1 MRPSALSPE
10 RGIGLLALVLAALVV
25 AVLVY
30 AATKY
35 LVRTPFGITLQGVR
49 DDPVRMSSLG
59 YNVPFHRMIAFGFA
73 AFIASLGGVL
83 FVWWNGHIDPAS
95 IDLSSTI
102 DLLVICVI
110 GGLYR
115 LEGAWLGA
123 LVFVVINNYIRS
135 VPGLGHIGLS
145 EERFHT
151 VIGVI
156 FLVIILLSPGGLMGI
171 LGKGHE
177 LAGRLFPGR
186 QVATSA
192 APAATSRRAK
202 GGPTP

>member
-1 MRPSALSPE
+1 
-10 RGIGLLALVLAALVV
+10 
-25 AVLVY
+25 
-30 AATKY
+30 
-35 LVRTPFGITLQGVR
+35 
-49 DDPVRMSSLG
+49 
-59 YNVPFHRMIAFGFA
+59 
-73 AFIASLGGVL
+73 
-83 FVWWNGHIDPAS
+83 
-95 IDLSSTI
+95 
-102 DLLVICVI
+102 VI

-177 LAGRLFPGR
+177 LAGRLFPGGR
-186 QVATSA
+186 WRLPQRLLRHPGPSQS
-192 APAATSRRAK
+192 PPSRLFAH
-202 GGPTP
+202 

>member
-1 MRPSALSPE
+1 
-10 RGIGLLALVLAALVV
+10 
-25 AVLVY
+25 
-30 AATKY
+30 
-35 LVRTPFGITLQGVR
+35 
-49 DDPVRMSSLG
+49 MSSLG
-59 YNVPFHRMIAFGFA
+59 YNVPLHRMIAFAFA

-115 LEGAWLGA
+115 IEGAWLGA
-123 LVFVVINNYIRS
+123 LVFVLINNYIRS
-135 VPGLGHIGLS
+135 VPGLSHIGLS

-151 VIGVI
+151 VIGVV

-171 LGKGHE
+171 LEKGRE
-177 LAGRLFPGR
+177 LAERLIPGR
-186 QVATSA
+186 HVATA
-192 APAATSRRAK
+192 TAPAATSRRAS
-202 GGPTP
+202 GPAP

>member
-1 MRPSALSPE
+1 MTALGFPSS
-10 RGIGLLALVLAALVV
+10 I
-25 AVLVY
+25 
-30 AATKY
+30 
-35 LVRTPFGITLQGVR
+35 
-49 DDPVRMSSLG
+49 S
-59 YNVPFHRMIAFGFA
+59 
-73 AFIASLGGVL
+73 SLGGVL
-83 FVWWNGHIDPAS
+83 LVGWTAQIDPAS

-135 VPGLGHIGLS
+135 VPGLGHIGIS

-156 FLVIILLSPGGLMGI
+156 FLVIVLLSPGGLMGI
-171 LGKGHE
+171 VGKVGE
-177 LAGRLFPGR
+177 LVERLVPGR
-186 QVATSA
+186 RVATA
-192 APAATSRRAK
+192 GTPAATNPPSRSGRAD
-202 GGPTP
+202 GSPG